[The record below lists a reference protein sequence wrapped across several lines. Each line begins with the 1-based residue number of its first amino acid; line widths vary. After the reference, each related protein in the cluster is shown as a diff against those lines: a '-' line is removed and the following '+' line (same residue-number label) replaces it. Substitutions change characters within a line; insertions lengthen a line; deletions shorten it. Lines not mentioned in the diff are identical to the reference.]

1 MGAGKSTVAPL
12 VAHRLGLAAVDLDEA
27 VVTRAGRSI
36 SEVFAAEGEEGFRA
50 REAAALSALCLGP
63 PVVLALGG
71 GTLHAG
77 DNLGRLKA
85 RFRVFVLHA
94 EWPELERRLRADEG
108 VGRPLLGRARS
119 LYQARLA
126 GYQQAGTV
134 IDVTRLT
141 PEEACEAIVCHLEE
155 R

>member
-1 MGAGKSTVAPL
+1 MGVGKSTVAPL
-12 VAHRLGLAAVDLDEA
+12 VGARLGLPVVDLDEQVA
-27 VVTRAGRSI
+27 SRAGRTVA
-36 SEVFAAEGEEGFRA
+36 EVFASEGEEGFRA
-50 REAAALSALCLGP
+50 REAAAVSALCLGP

-85 RFRVFVLHA
+85 RFRVVVLHA
-94 EWPELERRLRADEG
+94 EWAEIERRLKACDQG
-108 VGRPLLGRARS
+108 ARPLLPRARS

-126 GYQQAGTV
+126 GYQQAGTL
-134 IDVTRLT
+134 IDVTGLT
-141 PEEACEAIVCHLEE
+141 PDQVTDSVLALLEE